1 RDLESG
7 NGTFVNS
14 QRIPANTA
22 FKLANNDQIKLGSCL
37 LTFQS
42 TDPLQTK
49 FSDTDSLREVIQ
61 KTPNDL
67 LITKAFVGANT
78 AQEIPA
84 VVYRL
89 ELEKKERILRLFYD
103 LSHKLGSIFS
113 LEEIYDQVFG
123 ILFSVTPASRC
134 FIFRKNEQGEFQQV
148 AARVRGAGEEI
159 GVPLPISQS

>member
-1 RDLESG
+1 MSNFYVQTPSGRNYTFDLDKPEVTIGRELKNDLILDDPRVSRYHAVALQSADGFSLRDLESG
-7 NGTFVNS
+7 NAPFVNG
-14 QRIPANTA
+14 QHTPANTA

-78 AQEIPA
+78 AQ
-84 VVYRL
+84 
-89 ELEKKERILRLFYD
+89 
-103 LSHKLGSIFS
+103 
-113 LEEIYDQVFG
+113 
-123 ILFSVTPASRC
+123 
-134 FIFRKNEQGEFQQV
+134 
-148 AARVRGAGEEI
+148 
-159 GVPLPISQS
+159 